1 MVQWGSCSGVCSSGG
16 GGGGGGGSGVKE
28 KEEIKASDASLD

>member
-1 MVQWGSCSGVCSSGG
+1 MVQWGSCSGVCSS

-28 KEEIKASDASLD
+28 KEEIKASDASLN